1 MEVRFLSR
9 APMKTPTFF
18 IEHEYWSQGVAHIA
32 GIDEAG
38 MGALAGPVVAGAVMF
53 SDSAL
58 EKILEHQKKIPIR
71 DSKLLSEQQR
81 EKAFVF
87 IQELADSY
95 AIGQASVEE
104 IDSLNIRNASHLA
117 MRRAIENLVTRPDM
131 LLIDGTSDTVHPS
144 IFSLSVVKGDQL
156 SYSIAA
162 GSILAKVTRDRIM
175 KDLDNT
181 HPQYGF
187 ASHKG
192 YGAKAHMDALQMH
205 GPTTHHRRSY
215 APIARL
221 LTKSSV

>member
-1 MEVRFLSR
+1 
-9 APMKTPTFF
+9 MKTPTFF
-18 IEHEYWSQGVAHIA
+18 IEHEYWSQGVARIA

-53 SDSAL
+53 SESAL

-117 MRRAIENLVTRPDM
+117 MRRAIENLVTPPDM

-175 KDLDNT
+175 KDLNSI

-205 GPTTHHRRSY
+205 GPTIHHRRSY

>member
-1 MEVRFLSR
+1 
-9 APMKTPTFF
+9 MKTPTFF
-18 IEHEYWSQGVAHIA
+18 IEHEYWSQGVTNIA

-38 MGALAGPVVAGAVMF
+38 MGALAGPVVAGVVIF
-53 SDSAL
+53 SESAL
-58 EKILEHQKKIPIR
+58 ETILEHRKKIPIR
-71 DSKLLSEQQR
+71 DSKLLSEKQR
-81 EKAFVF
+81 EKALVF

-95 AIGQASVEE
+95 AVGQASVEE

-117 MRRAIENLVTRPDM
+117 MRRAIENLVITPDM

-162 GSILAKVTRDRIM
+162 GSILAKVTRDNIM
-175 KDLDNT
+175 KSLDT
-181 HPQYGF
+181 LHPAYGF

-192 YGAKAHMDALQMH
+192 YGAKAHMDALQTH
-205 GPTTHHRRSY
+205 GITDHHRKSY

-221 LTKSSV
+221 LTRSKSSGSK